1 MQQMIP
7 GVRLSGAAV
16 FSAIMAIVIVST
28 QLGGETV
35 TQWLRWDRVALG
47 EFEWWRLWTGH
58 LVHASWAH
66 VGLNLLGLGL
76 VAWLFPEPVSAR
88 WHFVRFLWLGFASS
102 IMMLLWVPDL
112 DWYVGLSGVL
122 HGSFVLGLWW
132 LFRQGDK
139 LAFLLLVL
147 LAGKLILEHFVG
159 PVTSD
164 EELVGVPVLTQAHS
178 YGALAAA
185 MLIPIERWVVF
196 PRFIGNNPAP

>member
-7 GVRLSGAAV
+7 GVRLSGAAIFAAV
-16 FSAIMAIVIVST
+16 MGLVIVAT
-28 QLGGETV
+28 QAGGQSVIAE
-35 TQWLRWDRVALG
+35 LRWDRAALT

-58 LVHASWAH
+58 LVHASWPH
-66 VGLNLLGLGL
+66 VGLNLLGLAL
-76 VAWLFPEPVSAR
+76 VAWLFPEPISAR
-88 WHFVRFLWLGFASS
+88 WHFLRFLWLGLASS
-102 IMMLLWVPDL
+102 VMMYVWLPDL

-122 HGSFVLGLWW
+122 HGCFVIGLWW

-147 LAGKLILEHFVG
+147 LGGKLILEHFIG

-178 YGALAAA
+178 YGALAAC
-185 MLIPIERWVVF
+185 LWIPFESWVVF
-196 PRFIGNNPAP
+196 PRFIGNNSAP